1 MTANLMVQAMM
12 ERAMP
17 QTWEGE
23 DVFDLGNA
31 GFEVPMRHWLRD
43 SWEAEGHQI

>member
-1 MTANLMVQAMM
+1 MTASLMTWAMM
-12 ERAMP
+12 ERATS

-31 GFEVPMRHWLRD
+31 EFEVPMRSWLRD
-43 SWEAEGHQI
+43 GWEAEGH